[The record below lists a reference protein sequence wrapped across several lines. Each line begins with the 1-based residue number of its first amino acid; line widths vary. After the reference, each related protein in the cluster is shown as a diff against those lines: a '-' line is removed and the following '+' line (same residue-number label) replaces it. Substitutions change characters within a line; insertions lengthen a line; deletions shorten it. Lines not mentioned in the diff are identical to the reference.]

1 MLVKRDD
8 FENGFKILPCEIK
21 FSILIEIEKETY
33 MKNSTY
39 NKVYLA
45 PEPLNLNSFSSN
57 QGITKLQQEQR
68 INNSEKLVD
77 SYKMNKLFQ

>member
-1 MLVKRDD
+1 MDD
-8 FENGFKILPCEIK
+8 AI
-21 FSILIEIEKETY
+21 SILIEIEKETY

-57 QGITKLQQEQR
+57 QTITKIQQDQR
-68 INNSEKLVD
+68 INSSEKMVD